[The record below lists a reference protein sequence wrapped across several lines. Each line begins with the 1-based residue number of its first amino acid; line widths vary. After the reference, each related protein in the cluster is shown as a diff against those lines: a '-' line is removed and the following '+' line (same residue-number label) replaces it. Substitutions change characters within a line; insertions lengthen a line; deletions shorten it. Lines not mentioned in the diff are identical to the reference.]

1 MELLDIMKQ
10 RHSVRQYQN
19 KKIEENIR
27 AELEAC
33 LAECN
38 EESGLH
44 MQIIY
49 DEPQC
54 FSTMMARYG
63 KFSGVTNY
71 IALVGKNTETLEE
84 TVGYYGEKL
93 VCVISL
99 GYGQTQGVPHKNKEL
114 KQVCNQEENQPDWFV
129 KGVKA
134 ALLAPTAMN
143 QQKYHF
149 EAISGY
155 KIK

>member
-63 KFSGVTNY
+63 KFSSVTNY

-84 TVGYYGEKL
+84 TVGYYGEKMVL
-93 VCVISL
+93 KAQELGLNTCWVAMTYGKGKCAAKIEIGVCDFPWIRTDPGSAAQKQRIKTSL
-99 GYGQTQGVPHKNKEL
+99 
-114 KQVCNQEENQPDWFV
+114 
-129 KGVKA
+129 
-134 ALLAPTAMN
+134 
-143 QQKYHF
+143 
-149 EAISGY
+149 
-155 KIK
+155 